1 MIVCS
6 ACQDSAKLYQY
17 LDLFI
22 IYRINANR
30 RLTMLFSKLK
40 AKATHLLRGESAEEQ
55 AHKFLINKGLKP
67 VCRNYRCKLGELDLI
82 MTDHQT
88 LVIIEVRYRKTD
100 QYGSALESITR
111 AKQSRIIAATHCY
124 LSSQKEDRPI
134 RFDVVAI
141 SGNGNLEWIQNAF

>member
-1 MIVCS
+1 VL
-6 ACQDSAKLYQY
+6 APANAKLYQY

-22 IYRINANR
+22 VYRINANR
-30 RLTMLFSKLK
+30 RLTMLFTKPK
-40 AKATHLLRGESAEEQ
+40 AAHLIRGESAEEQ
-55 AHKFLINKGLKP
+55 AHKFLVNKGLKP

-100 QYGSALESITR
+100 QYGSAVESITR
-111 AKQSRIIAATHCY
+111 AKQSRIIAATHIY